1 MTLLNRKVKDHLG
14 LVLLSALRYL
24 ADAVVWVYSFC
35 FSATIQLL
43 NSYIKYMKL
52 LFSITT
58 LKCLFVYDMEDEDEY
73 KMVSRQDLGWY
84 VWYRY
89 TETAITGDDDSPP
102 LVVATAVAA
111 AAADST
117 LLPIVAEAINLSKFA
132 SSTPPTTQQQQAG
145 DSDIGIGPFPRRTIH
160 LSHLSSFTNH
170 NKNSDVP
177 LLWNMD
183 DGHYVIFSILADLL
197 DTIGCWLL

>member
-1 MTLLNRKVKDHLG
+1 
-14 LVLLSALRYL
+14 
-24 ADAVVWVYSFC
+24 
-35 FSATIQLL
+35 
-43 NSYIKYMKL
+43 MKL

-58 LKCLFVYDMEDEDEY
+58 LKCLFVYDMEDEY

-89 TETAITGDDDSPP
+89 TETAVTGDDDSPP

-145 DSDIGIGPFPRRTIH
+145 GLPVTATLALGRFPAALSTCPICHRSQITTRIRTYPSCETWTMVTTLFLVFWPICWIPLVVDSSKMTDHYCTIC
-160 LSHLSSFTNH
+160 SENVGTV
-170 NKNSDVP
+170 KPMTDCCDKE
-177 LLWNMD
+177 M
-183 DGHYVIFSILADLL
+183 G
-197 DTIGCWLL
+197 